1 MKNTILILVLCLF
14 IGSCKDSLTVNEEVD
29 TITAS
34 IEQEDEISLFDFVSQ
49 VRLIPL
55 ETTDSSLVA
64 HITKIITSKDKIF
77 IYDRIQNQ
85 IFIFN
90 REGQFISKIN
100 RYVYFRFSHKSFQR
114 MPGDTRSLGKTA
126 CF

>member
-49 VRLIPL
+49 VRLFL
-55 ETTDSSLVA
+55 GNDRFSLVA
-64 HITKIITSKDKIF
+64 HITKIITSKDKILF
-77 IYDRIQNQ
+77 TIVSRIQ

-90 REGQFISKIN
+90 R
-100 RYVYFRFSHKSFQR
+100 RRTVYF
-114 MPGDTRSLGKTA
+114 
-126 CF
+126 

>member
-85 IFIFN
+85 
-90 REGQFISKIN
+90 
-100 RYVYFRFSHKSFQR
+100 FSFSTEK
-114 MPGDTRSLGKTA
+114 DSLFLK
-126 CF
+126 

>member
-55 ETTDSSLVA
+55 ETTDSSLLPLKTRFLFTIVSR
-64 HITKIITSKDKIF
+64 IKFSFSTEKD
-77 IYDRIQNQ
+77 
-85 IFIFN
+85 
-90 REGQFISKIN
+90 
-100 RYVYFRFSHKSFQR
+100 
-114 MPGDTRSLGKTA
+114 SLFLK
-126 CF
+126 

>member
-55 ETTDSSLVA
+55 ETTDSSLLKLLPLKTRFLFTIVSR
-64 HITKIITSKDKIF
+64 IKFSFSTEKD
-77 IYDRIQNQ
+77 
-85 IFIFN
+85 
-90 REGQFISKIN
+90 
-100 RYVYFRFSHKSFQR
+100 
-114 MPGDTRSLGKTA
+114 SLFLK
-126 CF
+126 

>member
-100 RYVYFRFSHKSFQR
+100 RKGEDPKNICLFQI
-114 MPGDTRSLGKTA
+114 
-126 CF
+126 

>member
-49 VRLIPL
+49 VRLIP
-55 ETTDSSLVA
+55 
-64 HITKIITSKDKIF
+64 
-77 IYDRIQNQ
+77 Y
-85 IFIFN
+85 
-90 REGQFISKIN
+90 
-100 RYVYFRFSHKSFQR
+100 Y
-114 MPGDTRSLGKTA
+114 
-126 CF
+126 

>member
-64 HITKIITSKDKIF
+64 HITKIITSKDRDF
-77 IYDRIQNQ
+77 YLRSYPESNFHFQP
-85 IFIFN
+85 
-90 REGQFISKIN
+90 R
-100 RYVYFRFSHKSFQR
+100 RTVYF
-114 MPGDTRSLGKTA
+114 
-126 CF
+126 

>member
-64 HITKIITSKDKIF
+64 HILKLLPLKTRFLFTIVSRIKFSFSTEKD
-77 IYDRIQNQ
+77 
-85 IFIFN
+85 
-90 REGQFISKIN
+90 
-100 RYVYFRFSHKSFQR
+100 
-114 MPGDTRSLGKTA
+114 SLFLK
-126 CF
+126 